1 MGRRFAAIA
10 FTPRVRAEQA
20 RIGSRANYARMEA
33 EGRDDSALGPAEAAF
48 IAARDSIYMASVSE
62 TGWPYVQHRGGPP
75 GFLRLLDPATIGFAD
90 LGGNRQH
97 VSVGNLAGDD
107 RVSLFL
113 MDYPNRRR
121 LKILGRARVVTRAED
136 AALVERLAP
145 EGLSARAERAVLIT
159 VEGWDWN
166 CPQHITPRWTAEEIL
181 PLAER
186 LRAAEAEVAALRGA
200 LGLAAEAAPSQP
212 RQTDSPAP
220 GGAR

>member
-1 MGRRFAAIA
+1 MGRQFARIA
-10 FTPRVRAEQA
+10 FTPRVQAEQA
-20 RIGSRANYARMEA
+20 RIGSRATYARA
-33 EGRDDSALGPAEAAF
+33 ETAGRDDSALGAAEAGF
-48 IAARDSIYMASVSE
+48 IAARDSFYMASVSE

-75 GFLRLLDPATIGFAD
+75 GFLRLLDAATLGFAD

-121 LKILGRARVVTRAED
+121 LKLLGRARVVTREQD
-136 AALVERLAP
+136 PALVERLAP
-145 EGLSARAERAVLIT
+145 EGLADRAERAVLIT

-181 PLAER
+181 PMAER
-186 LRAAEAEVAALRGA
+186 LRAAEAEVAALRGQ
-200 LGLAAEAAPSQP
+200 LGLA
-212 RQTDSPAP
+212 PA
-220 GGAR
+220 

>member
-1 MGRRFAAIA
+1 MGRQFAAIA
-10 FTPRVRAEQA
+10 FTPRVKAEQS
-20 RIGSRANYARMEA
+20 RIGSRANYARVEA
-33 EGRDDSALGPAEAAF
+33 EGRDDSMLGAAEAAF
-48 IAARDSIYMASVSE
+48 IAARDSVYMASVSE

-75 GFLRLLDPATIGFAD
+75 GFLRLVDAATLGFAD

-97 VSVGNLAGDD
+97 VSVGNLAGDG

-121 LKILGRARVVTRAED
+121 LKLLGRARVVTREED
-136 AALVERLAP
+136 PGLVARLAP
-145 EGLSARAERAVLIT
+145 EGLAGRAERAILVT

-186 LRAAEAEVAALRGA
+186 LRAAEAELAGLRAA
-200 LGLAAEAAPSQP
+200 LGLAA
-212 RQTDSPAP
+212 P
-220 GGAR
+220 GA

>member
-1 MGRRFAAIA
+1 MGRQFARIA

-20 RIGSRANYARMEA
+20 RIGSRARYAEVEA
-33 EGRDDSALGPAEAAF
+33 GGRDDSALGAAEVGF
-48 IAARDSIYMASVSE
+48 IAARDSFYMASVSE

-75 GFLRLLDPATIGFAD
+75 GFLRVLDAATLGFAD
-90 LGGNRQH
+90 LAGNRQH
-97 VSVGNLAGDD
+97 VSIGNLGGDD

-121 LKILGRARVVTRAED
+121 LKLLGRARVVTRAED
-136 AALVERLAP
+136 PALVARLAP
-145 EGLSARAERAVLIT
+145 EGLAGRAERAVLIT

-186 LRAAEAEVAALRGA
+186 LRAAEAEVTALRAA
-200 LGLAAEAAPSQP
+200 LGLAVA
-212 RQTDSPAP
+212 
-220 GGAR
+220 